1 MIIRPHLPGRVFF
14 FVPPVECKGIPPGI
28 PCVTLH
34 RFLGKLKKNA
44 FDVRVKISNKYFVC
58 VITLLC
64 NQFTVTPIVSFLAIS
79 STGKCTYLLTRL
91 LCKHDKTIVNWA
103 CETTRSRFPRRC
115 SIVSRLSFVR
125 QLPVR
130 VSAICNNQVWISF
143 WFYLLKSRDQFVSI
157 KNCLWF
163 NNILIS

>member
-1 MIIRPHLPGRVFF
+1 MQRDSSRHSLCNTSQVSWKI
-14 FVPPVECKGIPPGI
+14 E
-28 PCVTLH
+28 
-34 RFLGKLKKNA
+34 KNA
-44 FDVRVKISNKYFVC
+44 FDVRVEIINKCFLCEIV
-58 VITLLC
+58 LLC
-64 NQFTVTPIVSFLAIS
+64 NQFLAIS

-130 VSAICNNQVWISF
+130 VSAICNNQV
-143 WFYLLKSRDQFVSI
+143 
-157 KNCLWF
+157 
-163 NNILIS
+163 